1 MAANAKPRDVVVPCV
16 QGHRVRL
23 GRGRRFWRSARCPVC
38 RSPVDPT
45 RRHRLVR
52 WTANLRRPASRS
64 TIDRGLWWGTAV
76 YSGVTLL
83 ALAMI
88 WLWSDLW
95 WPATTL
101 LFGPR
106 WVLLVPLTG
115 LVPLAL
121 RRDRAITVPLAVIG
135 VLLLGPVVGL
145 RTGWRD
151 LLRSEDP
158 AGDLRVAS
166 FNVAGGESITT
177 GPTAL
182 MLEWDTDLA
191 AFQECRGA
199 FREAVSF
206 LSDFH
211 TDVRNDLCLVSR
223 FEILEV
229 RQMERESFRL
239 AGGSALVMTYVLDIE
254 GEEVYLTNL
263 HLETPRA
270 GLTLMREGDLERG
283 IDRMSEKSALRAIEL
298 RAARGWVGQFVGP
311 SLVVGDFNT
320 PAESTIY
327 REVWSDWQNSFSLLG
342 HGLGGTRLNGWIRA
356 RIDHILVDDDWIVIG
371 AELGRDVGS
380 DHRPILATVRRD

>member
-1 MAANAKPRDVVVPCV
+1 V
-16 QGHRVRL
+16 
-23 GRGRRFWRSARCPVC
+23 
-38 RSPVDPT
+38 
-45 RRHRLVR
+45 
-52 WTANLRRPASRS
+52 
-64 TIDRGLWWGTAV
+64 DRGLWWGTAV

-88 WLWSDLW
+88 WLWSDIW

-106 WVLLVPLTG
+106 WVLLLPLMG
-115 LVPLAL
+115 LVPLAFV
-121 RRDRAITVPLAVIG
+121 RDRAITVLLAVIG

-158 AGDLRVAS
+158 ARDLRVAS
-166 FNVAGGESITT
+166 FNVAGGGSITK
-177 GPTAL
+177 GPMAL
-182 MLEWDTDLA
+182 MREWDTDLA
-191 AFQECRGA
+191 AFQECGGA
-199 FREAVSF
+199 FGQAVSF

-211 TDVRNDLCLVSR
+211 THTDVRNQLCLVSR

-229 RQMERESFRL
+229 RQMERETFQL
-239 AGGSALVMTYVLDIE
+239 AGGSAVVITYVLDIE

-270 GLTLMREGDLERG
+270 GLALVRAGDLKRG
-283 IDRMSEKSALRAIEL
+283 IGWMNEKSALRAIEL

-320 PAESTIY
+320 PAESTSY
-327 REVWSDWQNSFSLLG
+327 RKVWFDWQNSFSLLG

-380 DHRPILATVRRD
+380 DHRPILATLRRD

>member
-1 MAANAKPRDVVVPCV
+1 MATKGKPRDIVVPCV

-23 GRGRRFWRSARCPVC
+23 GRGRRFWSAARCPVC

-52 WTANLRRPASRS
+52 WTTNLRRPASSS
-64 TIDRGLWWGTAV
+64 TMDRGLWWGTAV
-76 YSGVTLL
+76 YSGVTLV

-106 WVLLVPLTG
+106 WVLLVPLLG
-115 LVPLAL
+115 LVPLAF
-121 RRDRAITVPLAVIG
+121 RRDRALTVPLAVIG

-166 FNVAGGESITT
+166 FNVAGGESITR
-177 GPTAL
+177 GPGAL

-191 AFQECRGA
+191 AFQECRGE
-199 FREAVSF
+199 FQQAVSF
-206 LSDFH
+206 LSEFH
-211 TDVRNDLCLVSR
+211 TDVRDNLCFVSR
-223 FEILEV
+223 HEILEV
-229 RQMERESFRL
+229 RQMEREGFRRASG
-239 AGGSALVMTYVLDIE
+239 AGLVMTYLLDIG

-270 GLTLMREGDLERG
+270 GLTLIREGDLEVG
-283 IDRMSEKSALRAIEL
+283 IGRLGEKSDLRRIEL
-298 RAARGWVGQFVGP
+298 RAARGWVDRFVGP

-327 REVWSDWQNSFSLLG
+327 RAAWSDWQNSFSLLG

-356 RIDHILVDDDWIVIG
+356 RIDHILADDDWIVVG

-380 DHRPILATVRRD
+380 DHRPILATLRRD